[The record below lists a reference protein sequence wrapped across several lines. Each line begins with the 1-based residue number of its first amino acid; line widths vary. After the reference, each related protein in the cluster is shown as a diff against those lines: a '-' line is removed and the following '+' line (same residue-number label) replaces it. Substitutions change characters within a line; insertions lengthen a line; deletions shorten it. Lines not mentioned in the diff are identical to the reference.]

1 MKMAKNIVY
10 GPLLFIIIIQAFTI
24 FTKPGEAVDF
34 DKVEAMYGIKNT
46 YPSKCF
52 PIEMNSIYEEATTL
66 DLPVTTPPPTTTTT
80 TEEVKEETI
89 TDVDF
94 HTVEKIYEPL

>member
-1 MKMAKNIVY
+1 
-10 GPLLFIIIIQAFTI
+10 
-24 FTKPGEAVDF
+24 
-34 DKVEAMYGIKNT
+34 
-46 YPSKCF
+46 
-52 PIEMNSIYEEATTL
+52 MNSIYEEATTL

-94 HTVEKIYEPL
+94 HTVEKIYGIENIYRLIA

>member
-24 FTKPGEAVDF
+24 FTKPGEA
-34 DKVEAMYGIKNT
+34 
-46 YPSKCF
+46 
-52 PIEMNSIYEEATTL
+52 EMNSIYEEATTL

>member
-24 FTKPGEAVDF
+24 FTKPGEA
-34 DKVEAMYGIKNT
+34 
-46 YPSKCF
+46 
-52 PIEMNSIYEEATTL
+52 

-89 TDVDF
+89 T
-94 HTVEKIYEPL
+94 EPL